1 VFNPNFFIEEDFYAV
16 DKTAI
21 EKFKLL
27 SQQINQISF
36 QEIPQLA
43 LYLAFELKYK
53 IDTHGIWK

>member
-27 SQQINQISF
+27 S
-36 QEIPQLA
+36 EQL
-43 LYLAFELKYK
+43 ES
-53 IDTHGIWK
+53 IEGILGKGFAVSTIQL